1 MQRCCI
7 SGEPN
12 IGKTDQKIWENG
24 GMKRFLIFL
33 FIFPAI
39 ATASFYAVVYI
50 LTGAELDSLS
60 RPAIG
65 YLIFVGP
72 GLVVALADW
81 FFARTRIPV
90 VIATTLFA
98 YGASVLIVAWDIART
113 RDLLLLG
120 LIGAIPAAVSSWLSN
135 NPKESVN
142 A

>member
-1 MQRCCI
+1 
-7 SGEPN
+7 
-12 IGKTDQKIWENG
+12 
-24 GMKRFLIFL
+24 MKRFLIFL
-33 FIFPAI
+33 FIFPTL

-60 RPAIG
+60 GPAIG

-81 FFARTRIPV
+81 FFTRTRIPV
-90 VIATTLFA
+90 VMATTLFT

-113 RDLLLLG
+113 RDLLVLG
-120 LIGAIPAAVSSWLSN
+120 LIGAIPAAVCSWLTN
-135 NPKESVN
+135 KPRESAN

>member
-1 MQRCCI
+1 
-7 SGEPN
+7 
-12 IGKTDQKIWENG
+12 
-24 GMKRFLIFL
+24 
-33 FIFPAI
+33 
-39 ATASFYAVVYI
+39 
-50 LTGAELDSLS
+50 
-60 RPAIG
+60 
-65 YLIFVGP
+65 
-72 GLVVALADW
+72 VVALADW